1 MKKYTRLFLHSI
13 ITMVLC
19 IGIATAMH
27 DKDYSEQ
34 MLKSSGSHE
43 SSTGAPGEKTC
54 TQSGCHDMCEI
65 IKDDTTN
72 ALYVGDSSGY
82 YTDNLAPIRLVVRK
96 ANTSKFGFQIVC
108 LDSLNKNVG
117 TWVLYN
123 KDYVQT
129 QNADFVIP
137 AAVGRKYITHTYK
150 GNRSQIPG
158 IMEWVFAWNP
168 PTDGYRGKITFYVMS
183 NCSNDDNTSG
193 GDKFYSSKHSFT
205 YKSVNSVEEIIVNSK
220 MNTFYNPSQHEIT
233 CLIPKQVDGLI
244 KVTVLNINGKQ
255 EVQREYL
262 PENNI
267 IKVPLNQD
275 FVSSGIKMI
284 HCEDNAGISYF
295 GKCVVN

>member
-96 ANTSKFGFQIVC
+96 
-108 LDSLNKNVG
+108 DP
-117 TWVLYN
+117 
-123 KDYVQT
+123 
-129 QNADFVIP
+129 FV
-137 AAVGRKYITHTYK
+137 V
-150 GNRSQIPG
+150 
-158 IMEWVFAWNP
+158 
-168 PTDGYRGKITFYVMS
+168 
-183 NCSNDDNTSG
+183 
-193 GDKFYSSKHSFT
+193 
-205 YKSVNSVEEIIVNSK
+205 IIR
-220 MNTFYNPSQHEIT
+220 
-233 CLIPKQVDGLI
+233 LI
-244 KVTVLNINGKQ
+244 KPKTYHQEILRMCSTLFVEADLLQQEHNG
-255 EVQREYL
+255 
-262 PENNI
+262 
-267 IKVPLNQD
+267 
-275 FVSSGIKMI
+275 S
-284 HCEDNAGISYF
+284 
-295 GKCVVN
+295 